1 MQYIY
6 NRLPQDD
13 VKSSDYNLFV
23 SGGKKYP
30 LENFPVSTRDSES
43 IITLRF
49 IDSLTNT
56 HYMNSS
62 TQITKRIA

>member
-6 NRLPQDD
+6 NKLPKDD

-23 SGGKKYP
+23 FGGKKCP
-30 LENFPVSTRDSES
+30 LEIFSVSTRDSES